1 MLTNIQLLSFSEE
14 NLEWFNDNFNEIQE
28 KYTNRIVAIKDKMI
42 VASASNINSLL
53 DILKEK
59 DIDSSEVLIET
70 ITPKNEIVWELI
82 NPFAAYTTGP
92 WPYNSLFKA
101 RRYSE
106 EEINWPEKLEHSL
119 PKLSLVCDDVRR
131 LIN

>member
-70 ITPKNEIVWELI
+70 ITPKNEIVI
-82 NPFAAYTTGP
+82 
-92 WPYNSLFKA
+92 
-101 RRYSE
+101 
-106 EEINWPEKLEHSL
+106 
-119 PKLSLVCDDVRR
+119 LSR
-131 LIN
+131 L